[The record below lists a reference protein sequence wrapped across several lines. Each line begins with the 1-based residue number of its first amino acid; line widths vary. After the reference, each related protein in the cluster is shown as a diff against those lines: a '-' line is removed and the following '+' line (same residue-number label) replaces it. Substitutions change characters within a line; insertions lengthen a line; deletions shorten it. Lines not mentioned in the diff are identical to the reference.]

1 MKKAWKHLPQTTS
14 GGREV
19 DVGGRGPHSNLWN
32 NVLDFIIER
41 STARQD
47 PRRSQD
53 CKHSTWPVRNSLSGF
68 HTILVVGHLVSTRHR
83 SHGKC
88 SQAFLVFRRSSAS
101 VYYSER
107 KPKNENR
114 EGLGTRL
121 ITCGLIASQYNI
133 MQKKKDLLTYLSI
146 YLFIFLRIY
155 LCWTLAKP
163 AQQDLHLHWATVMW
177 PWGGFLIGRLWASSR

>member
-19 DVGGRGPHSNLWN
+19 DVGGRGPDSNIWN

-41 STARQD
+41 SIARQD

-53 CKHSTWPVRNSLSGF
+53 CKYFTWPVRNSLSGLL
-68 HTILVVGHLVSTRHR
+68 HTILVVGHLVSTWRR

-88 SQAFLVFRRSSAS
+88 SQAFPVFRRSSAS

-107 KPKNENR
+107 KPKNKNR
-114 EGLGTRL
+114 GGLGTRL
-121 ITCGLIASQYNI
+121 TTCGLIASQYNI
-133 MQKKKDLLTYLSI
+133 MQKKKKKSFNIPIYLSI
-146 YLFIFLRIY
+146 YLSIYQFIYFLRIY

-177 PWGGFLIGRLWASSR
+177 P